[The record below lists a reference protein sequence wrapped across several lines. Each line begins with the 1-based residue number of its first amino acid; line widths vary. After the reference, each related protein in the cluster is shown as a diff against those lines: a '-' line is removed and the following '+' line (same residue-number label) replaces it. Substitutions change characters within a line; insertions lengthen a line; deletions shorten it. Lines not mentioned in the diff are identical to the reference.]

1 MKKIIFDLDNTLL
14 FLSEEWTNYYQDFI
28 DKYKLS
34 ITPNDLFTTIGKIE
48 KKITN
53 KRMTKKVLIEFVSN
67 SLAITFTEEMLDDFH
82 TFYLNIP
89 LLDIDTTYD
98 TLSYLSKSY
107 ELIAYSNWF
116 TDNQINRLKKH
127 NLYQFFKIVYGGDIL
142 PIKPSIKGIKSIVKN
157 NNIEEY
163 TFIGDSIEIDLKLP
177 NELGMNTI
185 LLNRKH
191 IKQDKYPEIY
201 NLEELKDIL

>member
-34 ITPNDLFTTIGKIE
+34 ITPNDLFTTFGKIE

-82 TFYLNIP
+82 TFYLLVANHNSYRGIYI
-89 LLDIDTTYD
+89 LLQYP
-98 TLSYLSKSY
+98 
-107 ELIAYSNWF
+107 A
-116 TDNQINRLKKH
+116 
-127 NLYQFFKIVYGGDIL
+127 
-142 PIKPSIKGIKSIVKN
+142 
-157 NNIEEY
+157 
-163 TFIGDSIEIDLKLP
+163 LKLYRHYF
-177 NELGMNTI
+177 LDYWYSYGQVF
-185 LLNRKH
+185 H
-191 IKQDKYPEIY
+191 
-201 NLEELKDIL
+201 